1 MKITRTYSKMA
12 KEASVLFGKEI
23 QVARKE
29 RAWSEQVL
37 ADRIGISRTTLQKIE
52 AGDMTVAI
60 GLVFEAAVILGI
72 PIFLEENPSFSKSIR
87 NTTDKLTLLP
97 KRIRNKT
104 KKVKDD
110 F

>member
-1 MKITRTYSKMA
+1 
-12 KEASVLFGKEI
+12 
-23 QVARKE
+23 
-29 RAWSEQVL
+29 
-37 ADRIGISRTTLQKIE
+37 
-52 AGDMTVAI
+52 MTVAI

-72 PIFLEENPSFSKSIR
+72 PIFLEENPSLSKSIR
-87 NTTDKLTLLP
+87 KTTDKLTLLP